1 MDRASDGGRPEP
13 EWSSRVREYGPG
25 HPLVFSHIPKTA
37 GTSLRFA
44 LRQALEPDVVVG
56 SIDVSLYG
64 GYFDP
69 ADLRGAVRAMAC
81 LGPGDLPADATLV
94 AAHIAPSTTMARY
107 PGADHITFL
116 RAPQVRFMS
125 QWLHTRTVSDYELRQ
140 WGRSAEMFRATRAPL
155 REYLRNRM
163 VAPNVDN
170 TITRYLLWPHP
181 LVPQTDFIDAAHDD
195 EVYGAALERLSSF
208 AHVDVVEN
216 ANFMA
221 GLGAWL
227 GRDLPSARL
236 NERSSALVRRRP
248 DLTAELDADTSELL
262 RHRMRLDDRLW
273 SHVAGITLP
282 DADPAALLASTIDG
296 AMERY
301 RTMLAEPAPKQPV
314 AHVVVDGLY
323 RIGAGLKPRRRVRSA
338 R

>member
-1 MDRASDGGRPEP
+1 
-13 EWSSRVREYGPG
+13 VRDYGPG

-37 GTSLRFA
+37 GTSLRYV
-44 LRQALEPDVVVG
+44 LRQTLEPEVFVG
-56 SIDVSLYG
+56 RVDDALFG
-64 GYFDP
+64 GYFNPD
-69 ADLRGAVRAMAC
+69 DLRGTIRGTLC
-81 LGPGDLPADATLV
+81 LGLDELPADATLV

-125 QWLHTRTVSDYELRQ
+125 QWLHTRTLSDYELRQ
-140 WGRSAEMFRATRAPL
+140 WGRSGEMFRATRAPL

-170 TITRYLLWPHP
+170 TITRFLLWPHP

-195 EVYGAALERLSSF
+195 EVLGAALERLSSF

-216 ANFMA
+216 ADFVD

-227 GRDLPSARL
+227 GRELPSARL
-236 NERSSALVRRRP
+236 NERSSALLRRRP
-248 DLTAELDADTSELL
+248 DLSVELDADTTELL
-262 RHRMRLDDRLW
+262 RHRMRLDDQVW
-273 SHVAGITLP
+273 SHVVRRVLP
-282 DADPAALLASTIDG
+282 DADPADLLASTVDG
-296 AMERY
+296 ATERY
-301 RTMLAEPAPKQPV
+301 RTMLAEPAPKLPV
-314 AHVVVDGLY
+314 AQVAVENLY
-323 RIGAGLKPRRRVRSA
+323 RIGAGLNPRRRARSG